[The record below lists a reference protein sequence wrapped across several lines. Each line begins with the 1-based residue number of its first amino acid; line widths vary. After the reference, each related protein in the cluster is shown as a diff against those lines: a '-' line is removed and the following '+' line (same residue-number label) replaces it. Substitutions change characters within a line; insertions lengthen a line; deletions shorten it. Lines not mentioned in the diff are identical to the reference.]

1 MRTLAARY
9 RGCRTWR
16 HTVAQLTSLS
26 NIYKKEATPVTFIIS
41 PGAMSTVFWT
51 RNRTKQYNI
60 IPNGHVNILGTN
72 KTDKISIDRMYNLH
86 TGERDLDLDVS
97 LVRMI
102 QPGPNL
108 SSLITSLFIFRAL
121 REVKWKHLLR
131 AQIITNWSPTAPSPP
146 THHTANNKHKT
157 QERFYRYYS

>member
-1 MRTLAARY
+1 M
-9 RGCRTWR
+9 G
-16 HTVAQLTSLS
+16 HTASQLTSVDICI
-26 NIYKKEATPVTFIIS
+26 NIYKKEATPVTLALSIIYPS
-41 PGAMSTVFWT
+41 AMQRQQYFGPWT

-60 IPNGHVNILGTN
+60 IPNSHENILGTN

-86 TGERDLDLDVS
+86 TAGERDLDLDVS
-97 LVRMI
+97 LVPMI

-131 AQIITNWSPTAPSPP
+131 TQITTNWSPTAPSP
-146 THHTANNKHKT
+146 HTPHTINNKQDTRK
-157 QERFYRYYS
+157 SL